1 MEKLESSLAKSLCLS
16 LEEVDLAALAK
27 YAEAVELRR
36 KEELVDD
43 SLSSALDTGMIF
55 PIIVSEDGKIIDG
68 FRRVSIL
75 LQKYKNVV
83 ERKQIKIPVLKV
95 CRDLKVPPEVL
106 RFIVNVLAKPPKS
119 VEACRNEA
127 IDALSRKSHYS
138 LMEMCPTCK
147 VALILDSYPECPA
160 ENCIPPSVKR
170 AVHSLAEKCLDIMA
184 LLVQYSPPDV
194 ASAEMKKA
202 LTEFHGRGL
211 NPPKRLEEIKQ
222 NLDAKLRVTLEMYL
236 PPKPRTPDIVET
248 PKPKEPTLKEE
259 TPERTEEAIQE
270 AHKRAEEADEESE
283 EEVAKRVEEKA
294 KRAEELV
301 ESVEEEPDVALSSAL
316 IYLERLSNETL
327 REEVETAVKKKRRL
341 YQMALSAGIPK
352 SLAQLMVLFFTSDEI
367 EQMVV
372 AYREALDK
380 TEFVKRFVER
390 VDKLRSSKVVT
401 LDLDSFNKLLE
412 MARTFN
418 YPLPFFLG
426 DVVQAIYNRYAK
438 GEYHTLDKFL
448 KDLAGS

>member
-283 EEVAKRVEEKA
+283 EEVAKRVEEKV
-294 KRAEELV
+294 KKVEEFV

>member
-236 PPKPRTPDIVET
+236 PPKPRTPDIVEA

-259 TPERTEEAIQE
+259 TPERTEEAIQK